1 MIIYKSKYNIRRNFK
16 KLITIYGYLCKIQM
30 NYQIKL
36 PIEPHSSFSLQSFP
50 QQPFLNASHT
60 IQTYIIHKLHSI
72 FAFGRV
78 QTRFLTQ
85 RSAHEVIRIVMHLS
99 QKSILGLK
107 LSRKLFSLH
116 QRSILPLQLPFYPLL
131 PCLARVHHWI
141 DKFLLLFLQKV
152 GDFADFF
159 IQNKSLQHH
168 LIIHIS
174 ICIFFTKLNI
184 SLRILYLLLLL

>member
-1 MIIYKSKYNIRRNFK
+1 
-16 KLITIYGYLCKIQM
+16 M

-78 QTRFLTQ
+78 QTRFLTHMG
-85 RSAHEVIRIVMHLS
+85 AHEVIRIMMHLA
-99 QKSILGLK
+99 QKTILRLK
-107 LSRKLFSLH
+107 LSRKLVPLH
-116 QRSILPLQLPFYPLL
+116 QRSIFPLELSFYPLL
-131 PCLARVHHWI
+131 PSLARVHHGI

-159 IQNKSLQHH
+159 IQNKSLKHH
-168 LIIHIS
+168 LIIHVT
-174 ICIFFTKLNI
+174 ICIFFTQLDI

>member
-1 MIIYKSKYNIRRNFK
+1 
-16 KLITIYGYLCKIQM
+16 M

-36 PIEPHSSFSLQSFP
+36 PIEPHSSFSLQSFS
-50 QQPFLNASHT
+50 QQPFLNALHT
-60 IQTYIIHKLHSI
+60 IPTYIIHKLHSI

-78 QTRFLTQ
+78 QTRFLAQ

-116 QRSILPLQLPFYPLL
+116 QRSIFPLELPFYPLL

-168 LIIHIS
+168 LIIHVS
-174 ICIFFTKLNI
+174 IRIFFTKLNI